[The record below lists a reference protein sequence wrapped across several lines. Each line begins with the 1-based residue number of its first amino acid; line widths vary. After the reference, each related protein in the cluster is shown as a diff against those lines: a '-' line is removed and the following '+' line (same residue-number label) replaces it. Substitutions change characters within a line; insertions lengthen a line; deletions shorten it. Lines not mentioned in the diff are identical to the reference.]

1 MEIWKQAKIKNKQTN
16 KKTLKHNRKLNEGFS
31 EEMSELKFIIQK
43 ISVRPNC

>member
-1 MEIWKQAKIKNKQTN
+1 METRKQAKIKNKQTN
-16 KKTLKHNRKLNEGFS
+16 KKPLKHNRKLNEGFS